1 MAHHP
6 HAEPV
11 EPSSWVVRFAPLVP
25 AGEAVLDVACGR
37 GRHTRYFLSRGHP
50 VAAVDR
56 DVSGLTDLAAD
67 PRVEIVEAD
76 LEDGSPFPLR
86 GRRFGGV
93 VATNY
98 LYRPLFHSLV
108 QAVGPGGA
116 FIYETYAR
124 GHERFGDPTNPA
136 FHLRPGEL
144 VDVVWSRLRVIAY
157 EDVVVQGDHPA
168 AVQRICAVRE
178 A

>member
-6 HAEPV
+6 HAEPD
-11 EPSSWVVRFAPLVP
+11 EPSSWVVRFAPFVP
-25 AGEAVLDVACGR
+25 AGEPVLDVACGR
-37 GRHTRYFLSRGHP
+37 GRHARYFLSRGHP
-50 VAAVDR
+50 VVALDR
-56 DVSGLTDLAAD
+56 EVSGLSDLASD
-67 PRVEIVEAD
+67 GRVEVIQAD
-76 LEDGSPFPLR
+76 LEDGSTFPVA

-93 VATNY
+93 VVTNY
-98 LYRPLFHSLV
+98 LYRPLFHRLV

-124 GHERFGDPTNPA
+124 GHERFGHPANPA

-157 EDVVVQGDHPA
+157 EDVVVEGDHPA
-168 AVQRICAVRE
+168 AMQRICAVRE